1 MNNMNNMLELLRVY
15 QLDVSNKFRLGVPSD
30 GGYVVGVP
38 PPNGGSEAS
47 TERAQASIERAQAST
62 ERAQASEGEAAAGE
76 AAAACEAEYDCYISA
91 GVSTEESFTRDF
103 IARFGGGCDLNVS
116 NCFAF
121 DGTIEAY
128 PVQYTDKI
136 TFFKKN
142 IGGGEVDSDSET
154 NLLFL
159 LNTYSR
165 VFLKMDIEGGE
176 YPWLLRMSLDDLRKI
191 KQIVIEFHGITGD
204 GWGCSYNDKVRCL
217 AKLAETHYI
226 VHAHGNNHS
235 HTLHNIPDV
244 IELTCI
250 LKSCWADGE
259 APGLNTTPLPI
270 AGLDFSNM
278 LWRTDYD
285 LNLYPFVEGGS
296 GGSH

>member
-1 MNNMNNMLELLRVY
+1 MNMLELLRVY

-38 PPNGGSEAS
+38 PPNGG
-47 TERAQASIERAQAST
+47 
-62 ERAQASEGEAAAGE
+62 G
-76 AAAACEAEYDCYISA
+76 EAEYDCYISA

-103 IARFGGGCDLNVS
+103 IARFGGGGGGGGCDLS
-116 NCFAF
+116 EANCFAF
-121 DGTIEAY
+121 DGTIASY

-191 KQIVIEFHGITGD
+191 KQLVIEFHGITGD

-235 HTLHNIPDV
+235 HTLHKIPDV

-259 APGLNTTPLPI
+259 APVLNTTPLPV
-270 AGLDFSNM
+270 AGLDFPNM
-278 LWRTDYD
+278 RWRGDYD
-285 LNLYPFVEGGS
+285 LNLYPFVDGGS

>member
-1 MNNMNNMLELLRVY
+1 MIELLRVY
-15 QLDVSNKFRLGVPSD
+15 QLDVSNKFRLGVPAD

-38 PPNGGSEAS
+38 PPNDGVGVGGGVGGGVDGVGSVEP
-47 TERAQASIERAQAST
+47 
-62 ERAQASEGEAAAGE
+62 
-76 AAAACEAEYDCYISA
+76 EYDCYISA

-103 IARFGGGCDLNVS
+103 IARYGSVCHLS
-116 NCFAF
+116 EANCFAF
-121 DGTIEAY
+121 DGTIQAY
-128 PVQYTDKI
+128 PVEYTDKI

-154 NLLFL
+154 NLLFV
-159 LNTYSR
+159 LNNYSR

-191 KQIVIEFHGITGD
+191 KQLVIEFHGITGD
-204 GWGCSYNDKVRCL
+204 GWGCSYDNKVRCL

-235 HTLHNIPDV
+235 HVSDRIPDV

-250 LKSCWADGE
+250 SKSCWGDG
-259 APGLNTTPLPI
+259 AVPGFNTTPLPV
-270 AGLDFSNM
+270 AGLDFPNM
-278 LWRTDYD
+278 RWRGDYD
-285 LNLYPFVEGGS
+285 LNVYPFVVGGRGR
-296 GGSH
+296 GGDVGGDAGGAGAGSLKQMAFL

>member
-1 MNNMNNMLELLRVY
+1 MLELLRVY
-15 QLDVSNKFRLGVPSD
+15 QLDVSNKFRLGVAGD

-38 PPNGGSEAS
+38 PPNGG
-47 TERAQASIERAQAST
+47 
-62 ERAQASEGEAAAGE
+62 GEAAGE
-76 AAAACEAEYDCYISA
+76 AVYDCYISA
-91 GVSTEESFTRDF
+91 GVSNEESFTRDF
-103 IARFGGGCDLNVS
+103 IARFGGGGGVGVGGGVGGGGGCDLNET

-142 IGGGEVDSDSET
+142 IGGVAEDTDSET

-165 VFLKMDIEGGE
+165 VFMKMDIEGGE

-191 KQIVIEFHGITGD
+191 KQLVIEFHGITGD
-204 GWGCSYNDKVRCL
+204 GWECSYEDKVRCL

-235 HTLHNIPDV
+235 HTLHKIPDV

-250 LKSCWADGE
+250 LKSCWSEGE
-259 APGLNTTPLPI
+259 APVLNTTPLPI
-270 AGLDFSNM
+270 AGLDFPNM
-278 LWRTDYD
+278 RWRGDYD

-296 GGSH
+296 DGCH

>member
-1 MNNMNNMLELLRVY
+1 MLELLRVY
-15 QLDVSNKFRLGVPSD
+15 QLDVSNKFRLGVASD

-38 PPNGGSEAS
+38 PPNGSG
-47 TERAQASIERAQAST
+47 
-62 ERAQASEGEAAAGE
+62 
-76 AAAACEAEYDCYISA
+76 EAEYDCYISA
-91 GVSTEESFTRDF
+91 GVSNEESFTRDF
-103 IARFGGGCDLNVS
+103 IARFGGCGLS
-116 NCFAF
+116 EANCFAF

-142 IGGGEVDSDSET
+142 IDGGEVDSDSKT

-176 YPWLLRMSLDDLRKI
+176 YPWLMKMSLDDLRKI
-191 KQIVIEFHGITGD
+191 KQVVIEFHGITGD

-235 HTLHNIPDV
+235 HTLHHIPDV

-250 LKSCWADGE
+250 LKSCWAEGE
-259 APGLNTTPLPI
+259 APGFNTTPLPI
-270 AGLDFSNM
+270 AGLDFPNM
-278 LWRTDYD
+278 RWRADYD
-285 LNLYPFVEGGS
+285 LTLYPFVGGR
-296 GGSH
+296 